1 MDGLK
6 IFFND
11 IVVPFA
17 GGLKANFAYL
27 LKRWPQET
35 TAAIVIL
42 AVFFAMLA
50 ALRKS
55 RNTGARLKEAQEK
68 KLNKGF
74 GLVMLLLLIG
84 LLIAG
89 SFTFAK

>member
-27 LKRWPQET
+27 LQRWPQET
-35 TAAIVIL
+35 TGTIVIL
-42 AVFFAMLA
+42 GLFFAMLA
-50 ALRKS
+50 ALRKN

-74 GLVMLLLLIG
+74 ALAMLLLFIG
-84 LLIAG
+84 LLVAG